1 MLKKF
6 ENWLLQNNYKPNT
19 AKDYQYRIKRVC
31 KKENI
36 SLDVL
41 VENITLENFV
51 ANIENILPIYEVGEK
66 YDYGNRSHT
75 SVKQALRRFNKF
87 LMLEVR

>member
-41 VENITLENFV
+41 VENINNL
-51 ANIENILPIYEVGEK
+51 LPEYETTGTKSE
-66 YDYGNRSHT
+66 YGRMSHE

-87 LMLEVR
+87 LMQEGR

>member
-36 SLDVL
+36 SLDML
-41 VENITLENFV
+41 VENINNL
-51 ANIENILPIYEVGEK
+51 LPQYELSGMKAE
-66 YDYGNRSHT
+66 YGKTSHE

-87 LMLEVR
+87 LMQEGR

>member
-1 MLKKF
+1 MSKKF

-41 VENITLENFV
+41 VENINNL
-51 ANIENILPIYEVGEK
+51 LPEYEISGMKAE
-66 YDYGNRSHT
+66 YGKTSYE

-87 LMLEVR
+87 LMQEVR

>member
-6 ENWLLQNNYKPNT
+6 ENWLLQNNYKSNT

-36 SLDVL
+36 SLDMLVVNIANVL
-41 VENITLENFV
+41 
-51 ANIENILPIYEVGEK
+51 PQYELTGVKSE
-66 YDYGNRSHT
+66 YGRMSHE

-87 LMLEVR
+87 LMQEGR

>member
-36 SLDVL
+36 SLDML
-41 VENITLENFV
+41 VENINNL
-51 ANIENILPIYEVGEK
+51 LPEYELSGMKAE
-66 YDYGNRSHT
+66 YGKTSHE

-87 LMLEVR
+87 LMQA

>member
-36 SLDVL
+36 SLDML
-41 VENITLENFV
+41 VENINNL
-51 ANIENILPIYEVGEK
+51 LPEYELSGAKAE
-66 YDYGNRSHT
+66 YGRMSHE

-87 LMLEVR
+87 LMQEVR

>member
-41 VENITLENFV
+41 VENINNL
-51 ANIENILPIYEVGEK
+51 LPEYELSGVKAE
-66 YDYGNRSHT
+66 YGRMSHE

-87 LMLEVR
+87 LSVEGR

>member
-41 VENITLENFV
+41 VENINNL
-51 ANIENILPIYEVGEK
+51 LPQYELSGAK
-66 YDYGNRSHT
+66 YEYGRMSHE

-87 LMLEVR
+87 LMQA

>member
-36 SLDVL
+36 SLDML
-41 VENITLENFV
+41 VENINNL
-51 ANIENILPIYEVGEK
+51 LPEYELSGMKAE
-66 YDYGNRSHT
+66 YGKTSHE

-87 LMLEVR
+87 LIQEGR

>member
-36 SLDVL
+36 SLDML
-41 VENITLENFV
+41 VENINNL
-51 ANIENILPIYEVGEK
+51 LPEYEISGMKAE
-66 YDYGNRSHT
+66 YGKTSHE

-87 LMLEVR
+87 LIQEGR

>member
-41 VENITLENFV
+41 VENINNLLPEYEISGMKAEYGRMSHESVNKHFV
-51 ANIENILPIYEVGEK
+51 ASIN
-66 YDYGNRSHT
+66 S
-75 SVKQALRRFNKF
+75 
-87 LMLEVR
+87 

>member
-19 AKDYQYRIKRVC
+19 AKDYKYRIQRIC
-31 KKENI
+31 KKEDI
-36 SLDVL
+36 SLDMLVVNIANVL
-41 VENITLENFV
+41 
-51 ANIENILPIYEVGEK
+51 PQYELTGVK
-66 YDYGNRSHT
+66 SAYGRMSHE

-87 LMLEVR
+87 LSVEGR

>member
-41 VENITLENFV
+41 VKNINNLLSE
-51 ANIENILPIYEVGEK
+51 YELSGAKSE
-66 YDYGNRSHT
+66 YGRMSHE

-87 LMLEVR
+87 LMQEGR

>member
-6 ENWLLQNNYKPNT
+6 ENWLLENNYKPNT
-19 AKDYQYRIKRVC
+19 AKDYKYRIQRIC
-31 KKENI
+31 KKEDI

-41 VENITLENFV
+41 I
-51 ANIENILPIYEVGEK
+51 ANIANVLPQYELSGVKSE
-66 YDYGNRSHT
+66 YGRMSHE

-87 LMLEVR
+87 LSVEGR